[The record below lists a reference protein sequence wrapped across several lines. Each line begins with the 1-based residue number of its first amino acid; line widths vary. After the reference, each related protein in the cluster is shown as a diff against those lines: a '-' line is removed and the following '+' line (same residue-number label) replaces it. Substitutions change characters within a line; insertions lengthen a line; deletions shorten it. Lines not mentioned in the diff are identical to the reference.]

1 MNALLII
8 DTHADSP
15 ATEATEIIHAIAQ
28 HLSQHRSDYT
38 HVITALSAPIADEIA
53 GTTFDNQFRKDPTTE
68 ALSGFERT
76 DTTGT
81 KLGDWLRAN
90 TIERLDVVGLGT
102 ELGIRSTVLDA
113 LAQGFDVHVHKKLCA
128 AVSDDNARAAYNEM
142 DMCGA
147 LFE

>member
-8 DTHADSP
+8 DIHANSP
-15 ATEATEIIHAIAQ
+15 APEATEITHAIAL
-28 HLSQHRSDYT
+28 HLGQHRGDYS
-38 HVITALSAPIADEIA
+38 HVIAALQGTIADELA
-53 GTTFDNQFRKDPTTE
+53 GTTFGNQFIKDPATQ
-68 ALSGFERT
+68 ALSAFERT
-76 DTTGT
+76 DATGT

-90 TIERLDVVGLGT
+90 NIDRLDVVGPGT
-102 ELGIRSTVLDA
+102 ELGIRSSVLDA

-128 AVSDDNARAAYNEM
+128 AVSHDNARAAYNEM